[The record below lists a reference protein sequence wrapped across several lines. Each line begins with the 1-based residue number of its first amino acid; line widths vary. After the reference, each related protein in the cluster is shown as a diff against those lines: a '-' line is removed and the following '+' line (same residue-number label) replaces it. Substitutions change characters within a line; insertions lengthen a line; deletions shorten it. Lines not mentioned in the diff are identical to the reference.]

1 MVERAEDGDPGG
13 RLVATASLAALSG
26 AARNEHYGAT
36 KGGLTAMMRAMAAEL
51 ARHGITANSIL
62 PGWIETEMTEAA
74 FNWERFRDNVL
85 PRVPLRRWG
94 QPDDFAGIAVYL
106 MSDASAYHTGD
117 SILID
122 GGYWVF

>member
-1 MVERAEDGDPGG
+1 
-13 RLVATASLAALSG
+13 
-26 AARNEHYGAT
+26 
-36 KGGLTAMMRAMAAEL
+36 
-51 ARHGITANSIL
+51 
-62 PGWIETEMTEAA
+62 MTEAA

-85 PRVPLRRWG
+85 PRIPLRRWG
-94 QPDDFAGIAVYL
+94 QPEDFAGIAVYL